1 MQTYTFIGSDKNAG
15 KTTAFNYIYRQQY
28 AEGRDKEICLSSIGI
43 NGEELDSWEGS
54 VKPSIELFPDS
65 CFITRSLHLQSHA
78 GRYRTLSLL
87 GKPDYSHDYV
97 LGRCMLPIR
106 LILEGPNRG
115 SEVRRVKQRLVEII
129 GDDTLFLIDGSID
142 RKFLAKPEI
151 SDSFYFSVL
160 FSRRPEQIARSR
172 DFLRVLSLP
181 ACSLKSRRTIEA
193 VREEKTKSLLLN
205 SSGGLLYHGK
215 KFIARD
221 EELKKQIRLV
231 SAVPALLYLNGGVTS
246 SLGLFLAAF
255 PQLEVVLDNITLLLP
270 KALGGQWSEQLLS
283 AMTIYRWIPIK
294 TLFINQETEGLS
306 SILPAGIPVKN
317 IFRCNHED

>member
-1 MQTYTFIGSDKNAG
+1 MQTCTFIGSDKNAG
-15 KTTAFNYIYRQQY
+15 KTTAFNYIYRRQQ
-28 AEGRDKEICLSSIGI
+28 AAGRDGEICLSSIGI

-54 VKPSIELFPDS
+54 LKPSIELFPGS
-65 CFITRSLHLQSHA
+65 CFITRSLHLQSHT
-78 GRYRTLSLL
+78 GRYQTLSLL

-97 LGRCMLPIR
+97 LGRCLLPMR

-115 SEVRRVKQRLVEII
+115 SEVRQMKQRLAEIV

-142 RKFLAKPEI
+142 RQFLAKPGI

-160 FSRRPEQIARSR
+160 FSRRSEQIARSH

-181 ACSLKSRRTIEA
+181 ACSPKSRGMIETLWK
-193 VREEKTKSLLLN
+193 EKTKSLLLD

-231 SAVPALLYLNGGVTS
+231 STVPALLYLNGGVTGN
-246 SLGLFLAAF
+246 LGIFLAAF

-270 KALGGQWSEQLLS
+270 KALGGQWSERLLS
-283 AMTIYRWIPIK
+283 TMTIYRSIPIK
-294 TLFINQETEGLS
+294 TIFINQETEILS
-306 SILPAGIPVKN
+306 SLLPAGIPVIN
-317 IFRCNHED
+317 IFRCNHEN